1 MVAYEKQKE
10 MNDVQQN
17 KMNMVQ
23 QDQTNQQAQQQAQQ
37 FVPQPAPQP
46 VPQPDPTM
54 NPYSNGTGS
63 ARPNISETDARNL
76 NQFKQGI
83 PMNQNYGYGASM
95 VIGMIKQVKKAK
107 SEAVKTQT
115 TKNKLKQ

>member
-1 MVAYEKQKE
+1 

-23 QDQTNQQAQQQAQQ
+23 QDQINQQAQQQAQQ

-63 ARPNISETDARNL
+63 ARPNISQTDANNL
-76 NQFKQGI
+76 NQFNQG
-83 PMNQNYGYGASM
+83 MSMGASLFG
-95 VIGMIKQVKKAK
+95 IKKAK
-107 SEAVKTQT
+107 ADVMKTQA
-115 TKNKLKQ
+115 TKDKLKQ

>member
-1 MVAYEKQKE
+1 MVAYEKQEE

-76 NQFKQGI
+76 NQIKQGARI
-83 PMNQNYGYGASM
+83 NQNYGYGASM
-95 VIGMIKQVKKAK
+95 IIGMVKQVKKAK
-107 SEAVKTQT
+107 ADAMKTQAM
-115 TKNKLKQ
+115 KNKVKQ

>member
-1 MVAYEKQKE
+1 MVAYEKQKD

-23 QDQTNQQAQQQAQQ
+23 EDQTNQQAQQ

-63 ARPNISETDARNL
+63 ARPNISETDANNL
-76 NQFKQGI
+76 NQFRQGVN
-83 PMNQNYGYGASM
+83 MGASLFG
-95 VIGMIKQVKKAK
+95 IKKAK
-107 SEAVKTQT
+107 ADVMKTQAM
-115 TKNKLKQ
+115 KDKIKK

>member
-1 MVAYEKQKE
+1 VVAYEKQKD

-23 QDQTNQQAQQQAQQ
+23 EDQTNQQAQQ

-63 ARPNISETDARNL
+63 ARPNISETDANNL
-76 NQFKQGI
+76 NQFRQGVN
-83 PMNQNYGYGASM
+83 MGASLFG
-95 VIGMIKQVKKAK
+95 IKKAK
-107 SEAVKTQT
+107 ADVMKTQAM
-115 TKNKLKQ
+115 KDKIKQ

>member
-23 QDQTNQQAQQQAQQ
+23 QDQANQQAQQ

-46 VPQPDPTM
+46 VPQPNPTM

-63 ARPNISETDARNL
+63 ARPNISETDANNL
-76 NQFKQGI
+76 NQFNQG
-83 PMNQNYGYGASM
+83 MNMGASLFG
-95 VIGMIKQVKKAK
+95 IKKAK
-107 SEAVKTQT
+107 ADVAKTEAV
-115 TKNKLKQ
+115 KNKLKK

>member
-1 MVAYEKQKE
+1 MVAYEKQKY

-23 QDQTNQQAQQQAQQ
+23 QDQINQQAQQQAQQ

-63 ARPNISETDARNL
+63 ARPNISQTDANNL
-76 NQFKQGI
+76 NQFNQG
-83 PMNQNYGYGASM
+83 MSMGASLFG
-95 VIGMIKQVKKAK
+95 IKKAK
-107 SEAVKTQT
+107 ADVMKTQA
-115 TKNKLKQ
+115 TKDKLKQ

>member
-1 MVAYEKQKE
+1 

-23 QDQTNQQAQQQAQQ
+23 QDETTQQAQQQAQQ
-37 FVPQPAPQP
+37 FVPQLAPQP

-83 PMNQNYGYGASM
+83 PMNQNYGYGAS
-95 VIGMIKQVKKAK
+95 VIFGAVKQVKKAK
-107 SEAVKTQT
+107 ADAAKTQAVKA
-115 TKNKLKQ
+115 KLKQ

>member
-1 MVAYEKQKE
+1 

-17 KMNMVQ
+17 KMNMAQ
-23 QDQTNQQAQQQAQQ
+23 QDQTNQQAQQ

-63 ARPNISETDARNL
+63 ARPNISETDANNL
-76 NQFKQGI
+76 NQFRQGVN
-83 PMNQNYGYGASM
+83 MGASLFG
-95 VIGMIKQVKKAK
+95 IKKAK
-107 SEAVKTQT
+107 ADVMKTQA
-115 TKNKLKQ
+115 TKDKLKR

>member
-1 MVAYEKQKE
+1 

-17 KMNMVQ
+17 KMNTVQ
-23 QDQTNQQAQQQAQQ
+23 QDETTQQAQQQAQQ
-37 FVPQPAPQP
+37 FVPQP
-46 VPQPDPTM
+46 VPQPNPTM

-76 NQFKQGI
+76 NQFKQGV
-83 PMNQNYGYGASM
+83 PMNQNYGYGASI
-95 VIGMIKQVKKAK
+95 VFGVVKQVKKAK
-107 SEAVKTQT
+107 ADAARTQT